1 MKKQLWP
8 SLIRKKY
15 KKSYHINDLHRKG
28 GWANFFY
35 FSRVEET
42 KKKRRKILGET
53 LSWFFC
59 LCRIPVQV
67 IECVDVT
74 VVVFQG
80 LMFKTPY
87 LNLAYFPLQCHYLR
101 TVFFLKKIF
110 MLNYCHYNI
119 HMIKF
124 IYAGNPANR
133 RQYDF
138 PAACQC
144 VCGMYAIFTVCSS
157 ESWKIF
163 KS

>member
-1 MKKQLWP
+1 MRAILCCSFVCRHICELP
-8 SLIRKKY
+8 FLLNPLH
-15 KKSYHINDLHRKG
+15 KSIKIAGFYTVYLLCACLTERFEPYAWHRLK
-28 GWANFFY
+28 
-35 FSRVEET
+35 
-42 KKKRRKILGET
+42 
-53 LSWFFC
+53 
-59 LCRIPVQV
+59 P
-67 IECVDVT
+67 T
-74 VVVFQG
+74 VGRFAAQWELFQG

-144 VCGMYAIFTVCSS
+144 VCGMYAIFTRLVSV
-157 ESWKIF
+157 EENKR
-163 KS
+163 